1 MRSFQARFDIMKCPA
16 NNNNN
21 NNNNNNDD
29 DDYKNYEFIPL
40 SVCLH
45 VEKNI
50 TIIIIIQGLYGNPGK
65 SWISDLIESSPGNPE
80 R

>member
-1 MRSFQARFDIMKCPA
+1 MRSFQADFDIMKCPA

-21 NNNNNNDD
+21 NNNNNCG
-29 DDYKNYEFIPL
+29 NYELIPL

-50 TIIIIIQGLYGNPGK
+50 TIIIIIQGLYGSWK
-65 SWISDLIESSPGNPE
+65 S
-80 R
+80 

>member
-1 MRSFQARFDIMKCPA
+1 MRSFQAGFDIMKCPA

-21 NNNNNNDD
+21 NNNNNYNINNNNNNND
-29 DDYKNYEFIPL
+29 YRNYEFLPL

-50 TIIIIIQGLYGNPGK
+50 TIIIIIIQGLYGSWK
-65 SWISDLIESSPGNPE
+65 SWKVMDF
-80 R
+80 